1 MPGFSYFEQGVVK
14 GMNNARRR
22 SPLMR
27 RQAAYGIAYITP
39 GMLIVMAFC
48 ILPIFMTLYYSFTK
62 YNLAQP
68 PEFLAFEN
76 YQKLFTNSQLRKALW
91 NTVIYVIITVPLQT
105 LLAMFVANFLAEYL
119 NNRYGRFLRSIIF
132 IPTLVSY
139 VAAATVWEIIYAD
152 KGGLLNE
159 FLGLFGIQGMNWLGD
174 PSTALICVSL
184 VAVWKSVGYF
194 TIIFYAGIMNI
205 SVDVREASIIDGA
218 TPRQRFWRITAPLL
232 KPITYMNVTLGIIW
246 SFQAFDIV
254 YKLTGGGPFNA
265 TSTIAYIIYA
275 YGFQDYRIG
284 YACAIAIMLLIVI
297 LIIHLIQQRFF
308 DEKED

>member
-48 ILPIFMTLYYSFTK
+48 IVPIFMTLYYSFTK

-105 LLAMFVANFLAEYL
+105 MLAMFVERRILHLHLLRGHNEHIRRRPRGVDHRRRNAQAEVLAH
-119 NNRYGRFLRSIIF
+119 NRTAAQAHHVHERDAGHH
-132 IPTLVSY
+132 LVLP
-139 VAAATVWEIIYAD
+139 
-152 KGGLLNE
+152 GL
-159 FLGLFGIQGMNWLGD
+159 
-174 PSTALICVSL
+174 
-184 VAVWKSVGYF
+184 
-194 TIIFYAGIMNI
+194 
-205 SVDVREASIIDGA
+205 
-218 TPRQRFWRITAPLL
+218 
-232 KPITYMNVTLGIIW
+232 
-246 SFQAFDIV
+246 
-254 YKLTGGGPFNA
+254 
-265 TSTIAYIIYA
+265 
-275 YGFQDYRIG
+275 
-284 YACAIAIMLLIVI
+284 
-297 LIIHLIQQRFF
+297 
-308 DEKED
+308 

>member
-1 MPGFSYFEQGVVK
+1 M
-14 GMNNARRR
+14 
-22 SPLMR
+22 
-27 RQAAYGIAYITP
+27 
-39 GMLIVMAFC
+39 
-48 ILPIFMTLYYSFTK
+48 
-62 YNLAQP
+62 
-68 PEFLAFEN
+68 
-76 YQKLFTNSQLRKALW
+76 
-91 NTVIYVIITVPLQT
+91 
-105 LLAMFVANFLAEYL
+105 LAMFVANFLAEYL

>member
-1 MPGFSYFEQGVVK
+1 
-14 GMNNARRR
+14 MNNARRR

-39 GMLIVMAFC
+39 GMFIVLAFC
-48 ILPIFMTLYYSFTK
+48 ILPIFMTLYYSFTS
-62 YNLAQP
+62 YNLAQEP
-68 PEFLAFEN
+68 KFVFLDN
-76 YQKLFTNSQLRKALW
+76 YQKLFTNTQLRKALW

-119 NNRYGRFLRSIIF
+119 NNRYGRFLRSVI
-132 IPTLVSY
+132 
-139 VAAATVWEIIYAD
+139 D

-159 FLGLFGIQGMNWLGD
+159 FLGLLGIKGMNWLGD
-174 PSTALICVSL
+174 PKTALICVSL

-194 TIIFYAGIMNI
+194 TIIFYAGIINI

-218 TPRQRFWRITAPLL
+218 TPRQRFWRITVPLL

-275 YGFQDYRIG
+275 YAYQDYRIG
-284 YACAIAIMLLIVI
+284 YACAVAIMLLLVI
-297 LIIHLIQQRFF
+297 LFIHLIQQQFF
-308 DEKED
+308 EGKED

>member
-1 MPGFSYFEQGVVK
+1 MEHGHLCHNNRSSANAAGHVCGELPGQ
-14 GMNNARRR
+14 
-22 SPLMR
+22 
-27 RQAAYGIAYITP
+27 
-39 GMLIVMAFC
+39 
-48 ILPIFMTLYYSFTK
+48 
-62 YNLAQP
+62 
-68 PEFLAFEN
+68 
-76 YQKLFTNSQLRKALW
+76 
-91 NTVIYVIITVPLQT
+91 
-105 LLAMFVANFLAEYL
+105 EYL

-218 TPRQRFWRITAPLL
+218 TPRQEVLAHNRTAA
-232 KPITYMNVTLGIIW
+232 
-246 SFQAFDIV
+246 QAHHVHERDA
-254 YKLTGGGPFNA
+254 GH
-265 TSTIAYIIYA
+265 
-275 YGFQDYRIG
+275 
-284 YACAIAIMLLIVI
+284 
-297 LIIHLIQQRFF
+297 HLVLPGL
-308 DEKED
+308 

>member
-1 MPGFSYFEQGVVK
+1 
-14 GMNNARRR
+14 MNNAWRR

-39 GMLIVMAFC
+39 GMFIVLAFC
-48 ILPIFMTLYYSFTK
+48 ILPIFMTLYYSFTS
-62 YNLAQP
+62 YNLAQEP
-68 PEFLAFEN
+68 KFVFLDN
-76 YQKLFTNSQLRKALW
+76 YQKLFTNTQLRKALW

-119 NNRYGRFLRSIIF
+119 NNRYGRFLRSVIF

-159 FLGLFGIQGMNWLGD
+159 FLGLLGIKGMNWLGD
-174 PSTALICVSL
+174 PKTALICVSL

-205 SVDVREASIIDGA
+205 SVDVCEASIIDGA
-218 TPRQRFWRITAPLL
+218 TPRQRFWCITVPLL

-275 YGFQDYRIG
+275 YAYQDYRIG
-284 YACAIAIMLLIVI
+284 YACAVAIMLLLLVI
-297 LIIHLIQQRFF
+297 LFIHLIQQQFF
-308 DEKED
+308 EGKED